1 MKRVGQVNLDT
12 QLWQVL
18 ESIAKAQEVSVS
30 KVVRDIIKRDKE
42 VQKELAKLKGEVK

>member
-18 ESIAKAQEVSVS
+18 ENMAKAQEVSVS

>member
-1 MKRVGQVNLDT
+1 LKRVGQVNLDT

-42 VQKELAKLKGEVK
+42 VQKKLAKLKGEVK